1 MGKNVAQLNQ
11 TSTSPFQLYPATSQ
25 HTVDP
30 VSIEA
35 WQRHQWPPNTTMIS
49 KMRGCGEQGSR
60 KKPCPEAV
68 DHLSIV
74 LVFCSRSWSSI
85 RISSAQL
92 CSSNLWWPPEW
103 PVSYTVWLDRLK
115 LPSTPPTPKI
125 NEPGVLSLGPKI
137 SLASLVSS
145 SKNRC
150 CRNALGPAM
159 GSSIRI
165 HHALCYMN
173 RLNLSH
179 R

>member
-1 MGKNVAQLNQ
+1 MLRSWTKPQHPHSNYILQLLNIQ
-11 TSTSPFQLYPATSQ
+11 WIRFQS
-25 HTVDP
+25 
-30 VSIEA
+30 
-35 WQRHQWPPNTTMIS
+35 RHGSGINDRRTPQWYQKCGAAGS
-49 KMRGCGEQGSR
+49 KVPE